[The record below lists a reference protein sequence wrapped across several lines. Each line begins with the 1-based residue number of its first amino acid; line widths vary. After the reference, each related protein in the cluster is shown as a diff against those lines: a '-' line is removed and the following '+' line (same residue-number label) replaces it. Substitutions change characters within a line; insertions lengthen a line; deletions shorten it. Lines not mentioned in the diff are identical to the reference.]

1 MRILG
6 IILISIGLLTLAL
19 PYLTFTKREKVLDI
33 GPVEAVAETKERIPV
48 SPVLGA
54 IILVAGAGIVIAS
67 VMKKLGV
74 TDLAMK
80 FRVRSPVTYE
90 IRSPARLLVN
100 VRAHSSRSQKL
111 IREQWRVS
119 PRVGLD
125 PIVTEPEA
133 IDLTVTKFSRIG
145 T

>member
-67 VMKKLGV
+67 VMKKGG
-74 TDLAMK
+74 A
-80 FRVRSPVTYE
+80 
-90 IRSPARLLVN
+90 
-100 VRAHSSRSQKL
+100 
-111 IREQWRVS
+111 
-119 PRVGLD
+119 
-125 PIVTEPEA
+125 
-133 IDLTVTKFSRIG
+133 
-145 T
+145 

>member
-54 IILVAGAGIVIAS
+54 VILVAGAGIVIAS
-67 VMKKLGV
+67 VMKKGG
-74 TDLAMK
+74 A
-80 FRVRSPVTYE
+80 
-90 IRSPARLLVN
+90 
-100 VRAHSSRSQKL
+100 
-111 IREQWRVS
+111 
-119 PRVGLD
+119 
-125 PIVTEPEA
+125 
-133 IDLTVTKFSRIG
+133 
-145 T
+145 